1 MYHRKL
7 VITKAGIFVFS
18 IDSVKPCLLLLVPC
32 VAKPI
37 EFFFFNFFNS
47 HGWHHISVN
56 WKCNDLKGACTKF
69 EGMHLQDIVMKTAF
83 ILL

>member
-47 HGWHHISVN
+47 HG
-56 WKCNDLKGACTKF
+56 
-69 EGMHLQDIVMKTAF
+69 
-83 ILL
+83 